1 MGKAISNFI
10 KDFQDMFVLKVN
22 TLTSFPNNLSNIE
35 LKLIDD
41 QLSDVSRKLSLLSS
55 LTKEA
60 SEENL
65 KEYKEVINIL
75 TNKLEYIEDLSD
87 MLLYI
92 NSFYDMDNILDIK
105 NYDLRSLVK
114 NNNLIY
120 DYEQKGLTLRGVAN
134 SFNCPK
140 DITDGMAFTYYNT
153 NLSYHSGI
161 VLDSEYLNLLSIK
174 SILII
179 KSDGT
184 TLKLPLKNI
193 PNNSYYIKHDLLS
206 STQIIVE
213 FNINVLAL
221 PLEQQ
226 EYYKN
231 LKISLVDYE
240 YINEGDLVLNIE
252 EYNAKRLFN
261 FIYNYELPSDCFMNM
276 TLNLDLL
283 DINKNNINSLTV
295 LVPLGSQQICK
306 RLSSIDPES
315 VESIVGIYIN
325 NKYKENKRDKIT
337 FEYLSKLEN
346 KNEIYVVYIKK
357 TKEEDIINNYI
368 TILNNQGIL
377 IKNKNIKGLRVFI
390 NIEMLSFNKNLS
402 PVLKMLTGV
411 TKT

>member
-1 MGKAISNFI
+1 MGQSITNFI
-10 KDFQDMFVLKVN
+10 EDFQDMFVLKVN
-22 TLTSFPNNLSNIE
+22 TLTSFPNNLSTIE

-41 QLSDVSRKLSLLSS
+41 QLTDISNKLSFLSS

-65 KEYKEVINIL
+65 KEYKEVIEVL
-75 TNKLEYIEDLSD
+75 TSKLDYIEDLSD

-134 SFNCPK
+134 TFNCPK
-140 DITDGMAFTYYNT
+140 EISDGLTFTYYNT

-161 VLDSEYLNLLSIK
+161 VLDSEYLELLSIK

-184 TLKLPLKNI
+184 SLRLSLRDLDKK
-193 PNNSYYIKHDLLS
+193 SYYIKHDFLS

-213 FNINVLAL
+213 FNNNVLAL
-221 PLEQQ
+221 PTEQQ
-226 EYYKN
+226 EYYKS

-240 YINEGDLVLNIE
+240 YTNEGNLVLNTE
-252 EYNAKRLFN
+252 EYNTKRLFN
-261 FIYNYELPSDCFMNM
+261 FIHNYELPSDCYMNM

-283 DINKNNINSLTV
+283 DINKNKINSVTV
-295 LVPLGSQQICK
+295 LLPLGSQEICK
-306 RLSSIDPES
+306 RLDNLDEET
-315 VESIVGIYIN
+315 VGSIVGIYIN

-337 FEYLSKLEN
+337 LEYLSKLEN
-346 KNEIYVVYIKK
+346 KNEIYVIYLKK
-357 TKEEDIINNYI
+357 IKEEDILNNYL
-368 TILNNQGIL
+368 TVYNNQGIL
-377 IKNKNIKGLRVFI
+377 LKNKNIKGLRVFI
-390 NIEMLSFNKNLS
+390 NIEMFTFNKNLS

>member
-1 MGKAISNFI
+1 MGQAIHNFI
-10 KDFQDMFVLKVN
+10 EDFQDMFVLKVN
-22 TLTSFPNNLSNIE
+22 TLTSFPNSLSTIE

-41 QLSDVSRKLSLLSS
+41 QLSDISNKLSLLSS

-65 KEYKEVINIL
+65 KEYKEIIRIL
-75 TNKLEYIEDLSD
+75 TSKLDYIEDLSD

-105 NYDLRSLVK
+105 NYDLRSLTK

-120 DYEQKGLTLRGVAN
+120 DSEQKGLTLRGIAN
-134 SFNCPK
+134 TFNCPK
-140 DITDGMAFTYYNT
+140 EISDGLSFTYYNT

-161 VLDSEYLNLLSIK
+161 VLDSEYLGLLSIK
-174 SILII
+174 SILVI

-184 TLKLPLKNI
+184 SLRLPLKDI
-193 PNNSYYIKHDLLS
+193 DKKSYYIKHDFLS
-206 STQIIVE
+206 STQVVVE
-213 FNINVLAL
+213 FNVNVLAL

-226 EYYKN
+226 EYYKS

-240 YINEGDLVLNIE
+240 YINEGDLVLDVE

-261 FIYNYELPSDCFMNM
+261 FIYNYELPSDCYMNM

-283 DINKNNINSLTV
+283 DVNKNKISPVTL
-295 LVPLGSQQICK
+295 LLPLGSQHVCK
-306 RLSSIDPES
+306 RLDNLDIETVDN
-315 VESIVGIYIN
+315 IVGIYIN
-325 NKYKENKRDKIT
+325 NKYKENKRNKIT
-337 FEYLSKLEN
+337 LDYLIGLEN
-346 KNEIYVVYIKK
+346 KNEIYVVYLKK
-357 TKEEDIINNYI
+357 IKEEDVLNNYL
-368 TILNNQGIL
+368 TVYNNQGIL
-377 IKNKNIKGLRVFI
+377 LKNKNIKGLRVFI
-390 NIEMLSFNKNLS
+390 NIEMFTFNKNLS